1 VTKSKNGNGNN
12 AGHCSQTTVTA
23 AGGFT
28 TNGVG
33 GTVSYQWVRVD
44 SQGNRTIGASGTVQ
58 VAAGD
63 TTLHAVTS
71 DSFTPVHSGSD
82 QLVFLSPAYSVPA
95 QSWNCVG

>member
-1 VTKSKNGNGNN
+1 LVSKSKNGNGIR
-12 AGHCSQTTVTA
+12 CSQITVTA
-23 AGGFT
+23 VGGFT

-44 SQGNRTIGASGTVQ
+44 NQGKRSIGASGTIQ

-63 TTLHAVTS
+63 SNLHQVTTDT
-71 DSFTPVHSGSD
+71 FTPVHSGSD